1 MPYVILLLFN
11 METISG
17 FVGLSNI
24 LDSELKA
31 RKPMAVAALDLAVVL
46 LGRVTLQ
53 IMRMNRCWRLRHY
66 GFSIE
71 VWELDVING

>member
-24 LDSELKA
+24 LDSELI
-31 RKPMAVAALDLAVVL
+31 R
-46 LGRVTLQ
+46 
-53 IMRMNRCWRLRHY
+53 
-66 GFSIE
+66 
-71 VWELDVING
+71 